1 MPYDDPSADDP
12 MVLVGT
18 EIAADSQTDIE
29 MAYTFAEEF
38 ARLGFDEKRLL
49 RIFTSPGYAGAH
61 RLLQV
66 LGEERVRRV
75 IREVLDTWG
84 RCRATT
90 HDAPVAAGSAPVKL
104 RLPVEGRHSEGA
116 CDESSL

>member
-1 MPYDDPSADDP
+1 MPYDDHSADDP

-18 EIAADSQTDIE
+18 EVAADSQTDLE

-49 RIFTSPGYAGAH
+49 RIFTSPSYAGAH
-61 RLLQV
+61 RLLQA
-66 LGEERVRRV
+66 LGEEPIRDV
-75 IREVLDTWG
+75 IREVLNTWG
-84 RCRATT
+84 RFRPTV
-90 HDAPVAAGSAPVKL
+90 HDAPVAAGAAPVKL
-104 RLPVEGRHSEGA
+104 RLPVEGRQIEGA